1 MFTYLADT
9 TDTAYTWAT
18 GIVGVI
24 VLIIGLALLV
34 LLVAAVISTLMHKDT
49 TAGGKLLWIILEVW
63 WPLLGS
69 VAWFVVGR
77 KGHLNRFL
85 GISKERARH
94 STPSVGQHS
103 NVSVNNQE
111 GLGHA

>member
-18 GIVGVI
+18 GIIGVI
-24 VLIIGLALLV
+24 VLIIGLVLVV
-34 LLVAAVISTLMHKDT
+34 LLIAAVISTLIHRDT
-49 TAGGKLLWIILEVW
+49 TAGGKLLWIIFELW
-63 WPLLGS
+63 FPLLGS

-85 GISKERARH
+85 GISKDRARH
-94 STPSVGQHS
+94 SAPSVGQHS
-103 NVSVNNQE
+103 NIAVNQE